1 MRRTLTGIGLGV
13 ALVTLVGC
21 SDEHT
26 ITTTDGGTIISQNRP
41 EIDENTGMIRYRDT
55 DGNDVRIPQ
64 ANVISVSEN

>member
-1 MRRTLTGIGLGV
+1 MQSKLLGLGLG
-13 ALVTLVGC
+13 ATLLALVGC

-41 EIDENTGMIRYRDT
+41 EIDENTGMIRYRDV
-55 DGNDVRIPQ
+55 DGNDVQIPQ

>member
-1 MRRTLTGIGLGV
+1 MRRTLTGIALGV
-13 ALVTLVGC
+13 ALATLVGC

-55 DGNDVRIPQ
+55 DGNDVQIPQ

>member
-1 MRRTLTGIGLGV
+1 MRRTLTGIALGV

-55 DGNDVRIPQ
+55 DGNDVQIPQ